1 MHESKASI
9 LGDLRELVT
18 HIGPARRNQFL
29 LLVLFTILTSVAE
42 ILSVGSALP
51 FLQALTAPER
61 LFNISSFAPLL
72 HVLKI
77 SSPSELLLPMTILF
91 GVAAIGAGIM
101 RLLLLWMTTRFSFEI
116 GADINLD
123 IYYRTLYQ
131 PYSVHISRSS
141 SEIISGITTKTNSV
155 IAGVIFP
162 VISLMSA
169 MVMMIAMLAAFIAIE
184 PSIAL
189 ALFIGSGSI
198 YFCVS
203 RFTKKYLLANSAKIS
218 RDSSLTV
225 KALQEGLGGIRDTL
239 IDGTQP
245 MYCSAFK
252 KIDESLRRAQGY
264 NIFIN
269 NSPRYFMEALGMV
282 LVAVTAG
289 VISQNSSEA
298 IGAIP
303 ILGTLALGAQ
313 RLLPILQQAYSSWS
327 SIQGNSQELVSV
339 LALLRQPLP
348 RYIESRSNNIKASP
362 FEAVIE
368 FDDVSFR
375 YDPQKPK
382 VIESVSLK
390 INKGDII
397 GVIGATG
404 SGKSTLIDLLM
415 GLLQPSQGRVLV
427 DSLDINCEGM
437 RNWQRQIAH
446 VPQSIFLSDA
456 SIGENI
462 AFGISK
468 EEIDWERVYWCAQ
481 KAQLQE
487 VVDGLPN
494 GYHEIVGERGI
505 NLSGGQRQRIGI
517 ARVLYKN
524 SALLILDEAT
534 SALDSQTEALI
545 MDTFHS
551 LKGAVT
557 VVIIAHRLT
566 TLQNCSKI
574 IEMKAGKIH
583 RMLNSIN
590 EIAK

>member
-1 MHESKASI
+1 MHETKTSV
-9 LGDLRELVT
+9 LEGLRELVT
-18 HIGPARRNQFL
+18 YIRPSRRKQFL

-72 HVLKI
+72 HVLRI

-91 GVAAIGAGIM
+91 GVAAIGAGFM

-131 PYSVHISRSS
+131 QYSVHISRSS

-162 VISLMSA
+162 VMSLMSA
-169 MVMMIAMLAAFIAIE
+169 VMMMIAMLTAFIAID

-198 YFCVS
+198 YFLVS

-225 KALQEGLGGIRDTL
+225 KSLQEGLGAIRDTL

-245 MYCSAFK
+245 MYYSAFK

-298 IGAIP
+298 VGAIP

-348 RYIESRSNNIKASP
+348 KHIENRSDNVKASP

-375 YDPQKPK
+375 YDLEKPK

-397 GVIGATG
+397 GVIGTTG

-427 DSLDINCEGM
+427 DSLDINREGM

-462 AFGISK
+462 AFGISR
-468 EEIDWERVYWCAQ
+468 EEIDWERVHWCVQ

-487 VVDGLPN
+487 VVDGFPN
-494 GYHEIVGERGI
+494 AHHEIVGERGI

-517 ARVLYKN
+517 ARALYKN

-551 LKGAVT
+551 LKDAVT

-583 RMLNSIN
+583 RILNSIN
-590 EIAK
+590 EIME

>member
-1 MHESKASI
+1 MQKNKTRVFDG
-9 LGDLRELVT
+9 LQELAKHVK
-18 HIGPARRNQFL
+18 PVRRNQL
-29 LLVLFTILTSVAE
+29 LLLILLTILTSIAE
-42 ILSVGSALP
+42 IISVGSTLP
-51 FLQALTAPER
+51 FLQSLIAPER
-61 LFNISSFAPLL
+61 LFNIPSFAPLL
-72 HVLKI
+72 QILRI
-77 SSPSELLLPMTILF
+77 SSPSELLLPMTIIF

-169 MVMMIAMLAAFIAIE
+169 IVMMVAMLAAFITVD

-189 ALFIGSGSI
+189 ALFIGFGLI
-198 YFCVS
+198 YFLVS

-218 RDSSLTV
+218 RDSSLAV

-245 MYCSAFK
+245 MYCAAFK

-269 NSPRYFMEALGMV
+269 NSPRYLMEALGMV

-289 VISQNSSEA
+289 VISQGSPEA
-298 IGAIP
+298 IGVIP

-327 SIQGNSQELVSV
+327 SIQGNSHELISV
-339 LALLRQPLP
+339 LTLLRQPLP
-348 RYIESRSNNIKASP
+348 NHIVEKTNEIKANS
-362 FEAVIE
+362 FETSIE
-368 FDDVSFR
+368 FENASFR
-375 YDPQKPK
+375 YDSNKPT
-382 VIESVSLK
+382 VIECVSLK
-390 INKGDII
+390 INKGDIV

-404 SGKSTLIDLLM
+404 SGKSTLIDILM
-415 GLLQPSQGRVLV
+415 GLLKPSEGRILV
-427 DSLDINCEGM
+427 DGADINFAGM

-462 AFGISK
+462 AFGIPK
-468 EEIDWERVYWCAQ
+468 EEIDWERVRRCAE
-481 KAQLQE
+481 KAQLEE

-494 GYHEIVGERGI
+494 GYHELVGERGI

-517 ARVLYKN
+517 ARALYKE
-524 SALLILDEAT
+524 SSLFILDEAT
-534 SALDSQTEALI
+534 SALDVETEALI
-545 MDTFHS
+545 MNTFHS
-551 LKGAVT
+551 LKGIVT
-557 VVIIAHRLT
+557 IVIIAHRLT

-574 IEMKAGKIH
+574 IEIKSGKIH
-583 RMLNSIN
+583 RILNSIS
-590 EIAK
+590 EIQ